1 MKLQEQLSRMK
12 SMMGI
17 IKENEATELIQ
28 DMVDEVLDSLRK
40 YVEDS
45 DDFEDLETMRVVNS
59 IDKIQVTDFTT
70 KNFEPNIHLVIYQN
84 KDISNYD
91 LVLEQ
96 MYSKFN
102 TLIPNLLIQ
111 IDDVINSETGRS
123 VYDY

>member
-1 MKLQEQLSRMK
+1 MNLQEQLSRMK

-111 IDDVINSETGRS
+111 IDDVINSETGQS
-123 VYDY
+123 VYGF

>member
-40 YVEDS
+40 YVENL

-70 KNFEPNIHLVIYQN
+70 KKFEPNIHLVIYQN
-84 KDISNYD
+84 KDITNYD

-111 IDDVINSETGRS
+111 IDDVINSETGQS

>member
-1 MKLQEQLSRMK
+1 MNLQEQLSRMK
-12 SMMGI
+12 SMMGV
-17 IKENEATELIQ
+17 IKENDATELIQ
-28 DMVDEVLDSLRK
+28 DMVDEVLESLRK

-111 IDDVINSETGRS
+111 IDDVINSETGQS
-123 VYDY
+123 VYGF

>member
-84 KDISNYD
+84 KDITNYD

-111 IDDVINSETGRS
+111 IDDVINSETGQS
-123 VYDY
+123 VYGF

>member
-28 DMVDEVLDSLRK
+28 DMVDEVLESLRK

-84 KDISNYD
+84 KDITNYD

-111 IDDVINSETGRS
+111 IDDVINSETGQS

>member
-91 LVLEQ
+91 LVMEQ

>member
-45 DDFEDLETMRVVNS
+45 DNFEDLETMRVVNS

-70 KNFEPNIHLVIYQN
+70 KKFEPNIHLVIYQN
-84 KDISNYD
+84 KDITNYD

>member
-45 DDFEDLETMRVVNS
+45 DNFEDLETMRVVNS

-84 KDISNYD
+84 KDITNYD

-111 IDDVINSETGRS
+111 IDDVINSETGQS
-123 VYDY
+123 VYGF

>member
-1 MKLQEQLSRMK
+1 MK

-111 IDDVINSETGRS
+111 IDDVINSETGQS

>member
-12 SMMGI
+12 SMMGV
-17 IKENEATELIQ
+17 IKENDATELIQ

-45 DDFEDLETMRVVNS
+45 DNFEDLETMRVVNS

-84 KDISNYD
+84 KDITNYD

>member
-40 YVEDS
+40 YANEAD
-45 DDFEDLETMRVVNS
+45 DLEDITTIRIINS

-70 KNFEPNIHLVIYQN
+70 NRFEPDIHIVIYQN
-84 KDISNYD
+84 SDITNYD
-91 LVLEQ
+91 MVVDELH
-96 MYSKFN
+96 SKFRDF
-102 TLIPNLLIQ
+102 IPNLSIQ
-111 IDDVINSETGRS
+111 IDDVINSETGQS
-123 VYDY
+123 VYEF

>member
-1 MKLQEQLSRMK
+1 MNLQEQLSRMK

-28 DMVDEVLDSLRK
+28 DMVDEVLESLRK

-84 KDISNYD
+84 KDITNYD